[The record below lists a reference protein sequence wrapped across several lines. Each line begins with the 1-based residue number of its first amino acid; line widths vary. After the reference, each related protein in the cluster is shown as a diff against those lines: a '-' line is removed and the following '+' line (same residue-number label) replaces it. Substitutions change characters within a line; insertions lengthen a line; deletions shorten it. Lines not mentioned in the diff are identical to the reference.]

1 MPCPPPWNLPNPV
14 IELRSSSLR
23 VEYLLSEPP
32 GKPMNTGVGRLSL
45 LQGIFPTQELNQ
57 SLLHCRQ
64 ILYQLSYQGSPLGLI
79 CEFKMSFL
87 VFFHKLNLW
96 AEFMGPSRWRAC
108 YGDPTVCESQSKPRE
123 TEEGPPRSAFFGSE
137 PRLSEKGQP
146 MMVRVSWSHLSHAP
160 SLHSS
165 GGASKVREDSSS

>member
-1 MPCPPPWNLPNPV
+1 MLAEEVRKDKLVLLEEEWDWGKGNLQRRQHV
-14 IELRSSSLR
+14 QK
-23 VEYLLSEPP
+23 P
-32 GKPMNTGVGRLSL
+32 GIKRGHDVFWKVQIFYFVFFFKWVGSLSL
-45 LQGIFPTQELNQ
+45 LQGIFVTQKLNQ

-123 TEEGPPRSAFFGSE
+123 TEEGPPWSAFFGSE

-146 MMVRVSWSHLSHAP
+146 MVVRVS
-160 SLHSS
+160 
-165 GGASKVREDSSS
+165 